1 MVGDSALAAQD
12 YLGWVAEAR
21 DLALGDTVDLLFI
34 GTSHQHENTD
44 FVHIFFFDTSH
55 HYDDTVRELQA
66 WAPLMSGL
74 VCVCVR
80 EREVLNKRIV

>member
-44 FVHIFFFDTSH
+44 FFHIIFCTYFFFDTSH

-74 VCVCVR
+74 S
-80 EREVLNKRIV
+80 KRDLLYE